1 MKVLQKSFL
10 LSLIWFNLS
19 YSQNIVPS
27 ISARV
32 DTTNVQVK
40 EVYKLYKNYLNSKMD
55 SIYNN
60 PFWNQK
66 EVDLRI
72 KSKVPFLDNSSQTMF
87 FGYTVEGFLK
97 YNKPKILQI
106 DKINENRFQIKTIF
120 MQHCDEGEYAIFN
133 PDCIVKLYAVKDE
146 NGVFKLENTMDYD
159 TRNWQVYKYK
169 QITYLVHPSLIFNKG
184 EAKKAVQFCKEV
196 QKKFNLKEVPFTY
209 YMASNSDELGK
220 LFNFEYLLSFST
232 GRTDTEKKIIYSSFS
247 NENYPHEFVHLL
259 FSDVNLKPP
268 KIIIEGV
275 ATWLGGPKFN
285 ESFEENLKV
294 LSVQIRNNNT
304 ISLDDIISFKY
315 RNPFDNNPLYVTGAV
330 ICKMAYEKKGAEGV
344 IQLYSCKEDVDS
356 LKKGLEKVFDA
367 PYNQINDEVIKY
379 IKDHASLK

>member
-1 MKVLQKSFL
+1 MKVLQKCFL
-10 LSLIWFNLS
+10 LFLIWFNLS

-66 EVDLRI
+66 EVDLRM
-72 KSKVPFLDNSSQTMF
+72 KSKVPFLDNSSETMF
-87 FGYTVEGFLK
+87 FGQTVVK
-97 YNKPKILQI
+97 YCSFYKPKILQI
-106 DKINENRFQIKTIF
+106 DKINESRFQIKTIF
-120 MQHCDEGEYAIFN
+120 MSRSEKEEDEIFT

-146 NGVFKLENTMDYD
+146 NGVFKLENAINYD
-159 TRNWQVYKYK
+159 TRNWKVYKYK
-169 QITYLVHPSLIFNKG
+169 QITYFVQPSVVFNQS
-184 EAKKAVQFCKEV
+184 EAKKAVRFCQEV
-196 QKKFNLKEVPFTY
+196 QGKFNLKEVPISY
-209 YMASNSDELGK
+209 YITNSSDELGK
-220 LFNFEYLLSFST
+220 LFNFEYILSYST
-232 GRTDTEKKIIYSSFS
+232 GRTNSLEKIIYTSFS
-247 NENYPHEFVHLL
+247 NENYPHEFTHLL
-259 FSDVNLKPP
+259 FSNINKNPP
-268 KIIIEGV
+268 RIINEGV

-285 ESFEENLKV
+285 ESFEENLKI
-294 LSVQIRNNNT
+294 LSLQIRNNNT

-330 ICKMAYEKKGAEGV
+330 ICKMAYEKKGAAGV
-344 IQLYSCKEDVDS
+344 MELYTCKEDVDS

-367 PYNQINDEVIKY
+367 PYNKINDEVIKY
-379 IKDHASLK
+379 IKDYASLK